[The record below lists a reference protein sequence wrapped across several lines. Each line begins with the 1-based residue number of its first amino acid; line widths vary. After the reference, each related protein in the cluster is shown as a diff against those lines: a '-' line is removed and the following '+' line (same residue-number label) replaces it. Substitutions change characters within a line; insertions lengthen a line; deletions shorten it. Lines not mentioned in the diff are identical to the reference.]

1 MVMLLKNST
10 THYGKI
16 AIILHWIMA
25 LLLICLVIL
34 GLYMVKLPI
43 GLEKLKMY
51 GWHKE
56 YGILAL
62 MLVIVRF
69 TWRLTNKTPSL
80 DIPLLEI
87 IAARTVHWLFYVFM
101 VALPITGWLV
111 TSAAGLPVSFFGLFV
126 LPNLVSSDS
135 QSLAVYE
142 EIHKWLGY
150 GLIATFS
157 LHTAAALKHHFIN
170 KDDILKR
177 MLS

>member
-1 MVMLLKNST
+1 MLLKNSN
-10 THYGKI
+10 THYGKV
-16 AIILHWIMA
+16 AIIIHWIMA
-25 LLLICLVIL
+25 LLLICLLIL
-34 GLYMVKLPI
+34 GLYMVRLPI

-62 MLVIVRF
+62 MFVIVRV

-80 DIPLLEI
+80 NIPLLEK

-101 VALPITGWLV
+101 FALPITGLLV
-111 TSAAGLPVSFFGLFV
+111 TSAAGLPASFFGLFV
-126 LPNLVSSDS
+126 LPNLVSPDQ
-135 QSLAVYE
+135 QSLALYQ
-142 EIHKWLGY
+142 EIHTWLGY
-150 GLIATFS
+150 GLIATFC